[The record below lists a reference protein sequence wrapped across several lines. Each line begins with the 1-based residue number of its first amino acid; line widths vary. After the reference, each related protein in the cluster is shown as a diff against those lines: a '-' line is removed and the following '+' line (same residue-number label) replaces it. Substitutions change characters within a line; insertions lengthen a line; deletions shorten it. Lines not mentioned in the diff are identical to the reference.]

1 MVKIQNEIYHKE
13 GSSMLKIGLIKMLK
27 DMN

>member
-13 GSSMLKIGLIKMLK
+13 GPSVLKIGLIKMLK